1 MSYSISLYTHQVFLF
16 CSNYR
21 TTRLSRYLNKT
32 THARNTQFEVKN
44 KMAVSLGNFVKGN
57 NSVKAL
63 KDYFKN
69 ISFKM
74 SLEMLIWSVWSKII
88 KGIFKKSSFNNIL
101 YQKSFFFKIVNLYSC
116 SFVILSTAVE
126 LSFLAQPKIQR
137 RQRHFVFV
145 SRVIKVK

>member
-1 MSYSISLYTHQVFLF
+1 MSYSISLYTHQVFLL
-16 CSNYR
+16 CSNY
-21 TTRLSRYLNKT
+21 TTRLSRYLDKT

-88 KGIFKKSSFNNIL
+88 EGIFKKNQVLIIFYFRNL
-101 YQKSFFFKIVNLYSC
+101 FF
-116 SFVILSTAVE
+116 
-126 LSFLAQPKIQR
+126 
-137 RQRHFVFV
+137 
-145 SRVIKVK
+145 

>member
-1 MSYSISLYTHQVFLF
+1 MEYLWTQLDACTLWKSDRRKLRSDPWQMSCSISPYTHQVFLF

-57 NSVKAL
+57 NSVEAL

-88 KGIFKKSSFNNIL
+88 EGIFKKNQVLIIFYFRNP
-101 YQKSFFFKIVNLYSC
+101 FFLN
-116 SFVILSTAVE
+116 
-126 LSFLAQPKIQR
+126 R
-137 RQRHFVFV
+137 
-145 SRVIKVK
+145 